1 MRCPFFVWSSAYG
14 RSGYYVQKDP
24 KQPPVWMVSLYR
36 GPAKFILWG
45 EQKAQRLHLLQGNLI
60 VDCRFRRAR

>member
-36 GPAKFILWG
+36 GPRKIYFVGRG
-45 EQKAQRLHLLQGNLI
+45 ESTTTTLLQGNLI
-60 VDCRFRRAR
+60 VDCRFRLDR